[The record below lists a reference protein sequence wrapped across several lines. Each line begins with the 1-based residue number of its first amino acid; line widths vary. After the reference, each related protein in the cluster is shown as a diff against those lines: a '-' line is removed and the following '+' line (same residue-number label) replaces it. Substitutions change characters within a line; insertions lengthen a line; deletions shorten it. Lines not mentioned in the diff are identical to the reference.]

1 MQRPTSQTSSCCRT
15 AEDRNTHDDQPRDRR
30 VPWNVADLA
39 LSSACYP
46 PHVAERDRTHR
57 PATYEDLLQ
66 VPDHLVAEILDG
78 ELYTSPRPAPRHA
91 DASSGLGGALRG
103 PFDRGRGGP
112 GGWRILD
119 EPELHLRRDI
129 VVPDLAGWRR
139 DRLPTLPTEAYF
151 SVAPDWICEVVSPS
165 TAAMDRVTKLT
176 IYAREQVHHAWLID
190 PIAQTLEILRLESGR
205 WTIVSTWSGLAILRA
220 EPFDAIELD
229 LSLLWEAPEPGQ
241 VR

>member
-1 MQRPTSQTSSCCRT
+1 MAGPCYSRDVAHRNPTG
-15 AEDRNTHDDQPRDRR
+15 
-30 VPWNVADLA
+30 
-39 LSSACYP
+39 
-46 PHVAERDRTHR
+46 R
-57 PATYEDLLQ
+57 PATYEDLLR

-119 EPELHLRRDI
+119 EPELHLAADV

-139 DRLPTLPTEAYF
+139 ERLPDLPETAYF

-165 TAAMDRVTKLT
+165 TASMDRVKKLA
-176 IYAREQVHHAWLID
+176 IYAREGVRHAWLID
-190 PIAQTLEILRLESGR
+190 PIARTLEVLRLENGR
-205 WTIVSTWSGLAILRA
+205 WTIISTAAGLDVVRA
-220 EPFDAIELD
+220 EPFDALELD
-229 LSLLWEAPEPGQ
+229 LSLLWD
-241 VR
+241 